1 MENQD
6 LQDFKVLL
14 ERWAC
19 LVPRE
24 TRVIEVLLD
33 SRVFLDLLDLLEK
46 RGHQENQERM
56 VQLEHLAQEVLLAW
70 MVLLEQWG
78 TPVQWDL
85 EDHLEKR
92 VRGVHQENLDP
103 LVLLGLQESHLD
115 LTWQLYLL

>member
-78 TPVQWDL
+78 TLVQWDL
-85 EDHLEKR
+85 VDHLEKR

-115 LTWQLYLL
+115 LTWQLFLL